1 MKGLKRLGPAG
12 SQAMRDL
19 VTDATLAFQDGDVK
33 EVATHFWSQTAA
45 KGKAASAKA
54 KLHRALHVFCYES
67 DIMPL
72 PGSSQ
77 TVVRSR
83 DASQMVAF
91 SKLGNWLNQNQ
102 FNRNPSKI
110 NG

>member
-1 MKGLKRLGPAG
+1 MKGLKRLGPAS

-19 VTDATLAFQDGDVK
+19 VTDATLAFQDGDVGPEQAKARQSWK

-54 KLHRALHVFCYES
+54 KLHRALHVLCYES

-77 TVVRSR
+77 TVVRSG

-91 SKLGNWLNQNQ
+91 SKLGNWQ
-102 FNRNPSKI
+102 F
-110 NG
+110 